1 MVNSVWKLAIYALGP
16 YMAGSLPVRA
26 LSCASA
32 VALLAAVPGTFFLVH
47 FTNVHLV
54 HIPVNNILVGGA

>member
-1 MVNSVWKLAIYALGP
+1 
-16 YMAGSLPVRA
+16 MAGSPSVLALP
-26 LSCASA
+26 CASV

>member
-1 MVNSVWKLAIYALGP
+1 MEARHIWSRAIYG
-16 YMAGSLPVRA
+16 G
-26 LSCASA
+26 LSSSGDFSVASA
-32 VALLAAVPGTFFLVH
+32 VALLAAVPGIFFLVH